1 MDKIKNLLQQVSI
14 IQKKYD
20 DLAEYSGEH
29 YNVFDILGV
38 RSDELSHSAILTN
51 LLDAKGRHGQKD
63 IFLKLFIEQIHPL
76 LEKSRYS
83 EYINSFETEN
93 ATAKKEIHI
102 GGVKH
107 ETAEGGRVDIVV
119 SSGNKHLVIENK
131 IYAGDQDQQLLRY
144 DNHYKNDPIIYLT
157 RLGSEPSPTSKGDLV
172 LGIDFICISY
182 HTDISNW
189 LEQCIKEMSNKPIIR
204 ETLNQYLFLI
214 KSLTNQSN
222 NNKMSEE
229 IINIVLKDESNFEVF
244 KEIYNVKNKILPY
257 IFEKKLFPLIEVIS
271 KSHNLDSVID
281 KKAFLNMNGRWLG
294 FSFTNENLNNK
305 NIKITFAFNVT
316 NGFRELIY
324 GFNYKNIELKGN
336 HDYIGLKDNFNK
348 IIKKPLE
355 TPGWPCFTHLDEYRN
370 WEDINTMQKILY
382 SNFEETIT
390 EKIDLLLEVSKN
402 SFSN

>member
-1 MDKIKNLLQQVSI
+1 MNNIKNLLQQVSI

-51 LLDAKGRHGQKD
+51 LLDARGKHGQKD
-63 IFLKLFIEQIHPL
+63 VFLKLFIEQINPF

-83 EYINSFETEN
+83 EHINSFVTEK

-102 GGVKH
+102 GGVKC

-119 SSGNKHLVIENK
+119 SSGYKHLVIENK

-157 RLGSEPSPTSKGDLV
+157 LNGGKPSEFSRGTLV
-172 LGIDFICISY
+172 LGTDIICISY
-182 HTDISNW
+182 KVEITNW
-189 LEQCIKEMSNKPIIR
+189 LEKCIKEMVNKPIIR

-229 IINIVLKDESNFEVF
+229 ITNIILKDESNFQSALEIIKNQDKIKIKIIENILPKLEKKLMSEGFENISTLNF
-244 KEIYNVKNKILPY
+244 KVKKDGELISFDNKILR
-257 IFEKKLFPLIEVIS
+257 EK
-271 KSHNLDSVID
+271 
-281 KKAFLNMNGRWLG
+281 
-294 FSFTNENLNNK
+294 
-305 NIKITFAFNVT
+305 
-316 NGFRELIY
+316 
-324 GFNYKNIELKGN
+324 
-336 HDYIGLKDNFNK
+336 GLK
-348 IIKKPLE
+348 IRL
-355 TPGWPCFTHLDEYRN
+355 
-370 WEDINTMQKILY
+370 
-382 SNFEETIT
+382 NFEG
-390 EKIDLLLEVSKN
+390 N
-402 SFSN
+402 SFSYLLMGFYNTDIDNKILRPDLFAKFKTFYPDAKESGNYPSYFFYNEYGNWWSFEILEKINFNYDYFEKDFMSKTTQFINIL

>member
-63 IFLKLFIEQIHPL
+63 IFLELFIKQIKPL

-83 EYINSFETEN
+83 EHINSFVTKE

-157 RLGSEPSPTSKGDLV
+157 RLGSEPSPASKGDLV

-189 LEQCIKEMSNKPIIR
+189 LEQCIKEMVNKPIIR

-222 NNKMSEE
+222 NNKMSDE
-229 IINIVLKDESNFEVF
+229 IVNIMAK
-244 KEIYNVKNKILPY
+244 
-257 IFEKKLFPLIEVIS
+257 
-271 KSHNLDSVID
+271 NLDSSFEIYKNFTTLKTNLFISFIEKIKNKFSNEIIIDFSPQGIGKMHSNVTFKKNNWDNIKVMLYFNGNDFSSVIIGVHEGIFNPNYKEPFTIAFKNISFGKTLTYSNWYKLYSYERFSNINSSEFWKNINSESFINSVFEDLEILFETID
-281 KKAFLNMNGRWLG
+281 K
-294 FSFTNENLNNK
+294 T
-305 NIKITFAFNVT
+305 
-316 NGFRELIY
+316 
-324 GFNYKNIELKGN
+324 
-336 HDYIGLKDNFNK
+336 
-348 IIKKPLE
+348 LE
-355 TPGWPCFTHLDEYRN
+355 
-370 WEDINTMQKILY
+370 MK
-382 SNFEETIT
+382 
-390 EKIDLLLEVSKN
+390 
-402 SFSN
+402 